1 MNHDITASW
10 DTLMRQASMTVH
22 DYVTAIIG
30 TIDEH
35 FGKGYAKQNPALVA
49 ALVQATTADFRTT
62 SLVVAS
68 QNVAKELNN
77 IASAIRESAYQS

>member
-10 DTLMRQASMTVH
+10 DTLMRQAPMTVH

-49 ALVQATTADFRTT
+49 ALVRAATDDFRTT
-62 SLVVAS
+62 SLVVCS
-68 QNVAKELNN
+68 QNIAKELAN
-77 IASAIRESAYQS
+77 IASAIREGGYQP